1 MAEPTPTTKLTLMAA
16 ISLDGF
22 ITRHDTPGS
31 AFTSAEDKHYFHQ
44 TVLTFD
50 CLVFGA
56 ENYRQSSRWMNEH
69 LRPDQLKVVLTR
81 NPAQFKAEQRPGD
94 LEFVQADPS
103 SVMKDLAARGYRNAC
118 LLGGGQ
124 IYGLFIASG
133 SVDELW
139 ITLEPLL
146 FGHGIKLAETELDF
160 RGELISAEPLNA
172 STLLLKYRP
181 AP

>member
-1 MAEPTPTTKLTLMAA
+1 MDETPPKTKLTLMAA

-22 ITRHDTPGS
+22 ITQHDSPGS
-31 AFTSAEDKHYFHQ
+31 AFTSPEDKQYFHQ

-50 CLVFGA
+50 CLIFGA
-56 ENYRQSSRWMNEH
+56 ENYRQSSRWIETH

-81 NPAQFKAEQRPGD
+81 NPDPFEADQRPGE
-94 LEFVQADPS
+94 LEFVHADPPS
-103 SVMKDLAARGYRNAC
+103 ILRDLAGRGYRNAC

-146 FGHGIKLAETELDF
+146 FGRGIKLAEKQLDF
-160 RGELISAEPLNA
+160 RGELISADPLNA

-181 AP
+181 AR